1 MVQVSFTIVDGKN
14 EDLHDHLKGFT
25 CQSVSYIIL
34 LSWFSAANKTKQAL
48 TPRVH
53 LKYFQ
58 VLASYYWNPPD
69 VLLWEEEHF
78 TAVRETV

>member
-1 MVQVSFTIVDGKN
+1 MLIGQEKNTGAPYGSGFFYYCGWQN

-58 VLASYYWNPPD
+58 VLAFYY
-69 VLLWEEEHF
+69 
-78 TAVRETV
+78 